1 MFEAGLR
8 AALIEWLRSD
18 PALDGQ
24 LNAITEEAPLRTA
37 APWLG
42 IVASASSDW
51 STKTVRGRE
60 IRVAL
65 ELHLRGDATETG
77 SAIVSAIE
85 DRIESFPKL
94 QPSFAV
100 ASTQFL
106 RARAEKRANNLRAIL
121 IEYRFRLLES
131 S

>member
-8 AALIEWLRSD
+8 KALIEWLRSD
-18 PALDGQ
+18 PALDGK

-42 IVASASSDW
+42 IVASASTDW
-51 STKTVRGRE
+51 STKTAKGRE
-60 IRVAL
+60 VRLAI
-65 ELHLRGDATETG
+65 ELHLRGDAADTG
-77 SAIVSAIE
+77 SPIVTAIE
-85 DRIESFPKL
+85 DRITSFPSA
-94 QPSFAV
+94 QDGFAV

-106 RARAEKRANNLRAIL
+106 RARAEQRANNLRAIL
-121 IEYRFRLLES
+121 LEYRFRILES

>member
-77 SAIVSAIE
+77 STIVSAIE

-94 QPSFAV
+94 QPDFAV

-121 IEYRFRLLES
+121 IEYRFRVLES